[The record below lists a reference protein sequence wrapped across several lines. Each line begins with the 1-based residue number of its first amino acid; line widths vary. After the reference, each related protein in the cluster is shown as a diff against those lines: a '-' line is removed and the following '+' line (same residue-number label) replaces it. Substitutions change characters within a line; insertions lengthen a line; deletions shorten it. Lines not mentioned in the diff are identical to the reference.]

1 VVARKGWP
9 VCRHSVYGDQGGVPE
24 RSRDPATNA
33 IPHFSR
39 TSFSCG
45 ATRPGPAGRGLER
58 RVLRHGTGLPPPPNC
73 QDLDQRG
80 VELFDARARMTSM
93 IRKEEIEQTKAD
105 DRSNGASGPVLGRCP
120 DC

>member
-1 VVARKGWP
+1 
-9 VCRHSVYGDQGGVPE
+9 VYGDQGGVPE

-39 TSFSCG
+39 TSFSRG
-45 ATRPGPAGRGLER
+45 ATHSVPSAEDLNDEYCDMNRGCRHR
-58 RVLRHGTGLPPPPNC
+58 RIARTWN
-73 QDLDQRG
+73 QRG

-105 DRSNGASGPVLGRCP
+105 DRSTGASGPVLGRCP